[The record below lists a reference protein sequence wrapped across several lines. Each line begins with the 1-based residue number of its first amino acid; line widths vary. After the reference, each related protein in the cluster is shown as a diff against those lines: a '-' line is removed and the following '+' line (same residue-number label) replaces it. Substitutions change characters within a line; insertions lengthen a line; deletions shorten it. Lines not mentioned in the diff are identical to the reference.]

1 MKVRELV
8 FETSVAIN
16 AVIAQERVLVLNR
29 SFVPIHITNVKRAVN
44 LLCLDIAHGVDNEYQ
59 TYAWE
64 DLIEGLIPD
73 EKKDHFYSI
82 RTVVQ
87 DVPVPKVLMLRDFDR
102 RPPQS
107 VKFSRG
113 QIFLRDRNTCQY
125 CAKQLPRQKLNLDHV
140 VPRTQGGKTTWE
152 NVVASCHYCNRRK
165 GGRTP
170 SQAGMKLLNQPY
182 RPKISPI
189 LHALTQI
196 NPSWEIFLFTKA

>member
-1 MKVRELV
+1 V
-8 FETSVAIN
+8 T
-16 AVIAQERVLVLNR
+16 
-29 SFVPIHITNVKRAVN
+29 
-44 LLCLDIAHGVDNEYQ
+44 LLCLDIAHGVDDEYQ

-64 DLIEGLIPD
+64 DLLEGLVPE
-73 EKKDHFYSI
+73 EKREHFYPLQ
-82 RTVVQ
+82 TVVTE
-87 DVPVPKVLMLRDFDR
+87 VPVPKVLMLRDFDR

-140 VPRTQGGKTTWE
+140 LPRTQGGKTTWE
-152 NVVASCHYCNRRK
+152 NVVTSCHPCNRRK

-170 SQAGMKLLNQPY
+170 IQAGMKLLSQPY

-189 LHALTQI
+189 LHALTQV
-196 NPSWEIFLFTKA
+196 NPSWEIFLFTKERL

>member
-1 MKVRELV
+1 MKVRISA
-8 FETSVAIN
+8 FETSVAISLS
-16 AVIAQERVLVLNR
+16 VAQERVLVLNR

-44 LLCLDIAHGVDNEYQ
+44 LLCLDIAHGVDDEYQ

-64 DLIEGLIPD
+64 DLVEGLVPD
-73 EKKDHFYSI
+73 EKRDHFYSL
-82 RTVVQ
+82 RTIVH

-140 VPRTQGGKTTWE
+140 VPRTQGGRTTWE

-170 SQAGMKLLNQPY
+170 LQAGMKLLNAPY

-189 LHALTQI
+189 LNALTQI
-196 NPSWEIFLFTKA
+196 NPSWETFLFTKS